1 MNHTFI
7 YRSDEQNTR
16 IILSLN
22 PDLKF
27 IRIQMGLKDKAR
39 EKKCLYCHKKG
50 RHKSVNYYR
59 KKYLFVFYTIEK
71 TQFKVT
77 NI

>member
-16 IILSLN
+16 YILSLN

-27 IRIQMGLKDKAR
+27 IRIQMGLTEIKQG
-39 EKKCLYCHKKG
+39 KKNVYTVIKKEDI
-50 RHKSVNYYR
+50 KV
-59 KKYLFVFYTIEK
+59 LIIIEK
-71 TQFKVT
+71 
-77 NI
+77 NIFLFFVQ

>member
-27 IRIQMGLKDKAR
+27 IRIQMGLTEIKQGKKNVYTVIKKEDIKVLIII
-39 EKKCLYCHKKG
+39 EKKIF
-50 RHKSVNYYR
+50 
-59 KKYLFVFYTIEK
+59 LFFV
-71 TQFKVT
+71 Q
-77 NI
+77 